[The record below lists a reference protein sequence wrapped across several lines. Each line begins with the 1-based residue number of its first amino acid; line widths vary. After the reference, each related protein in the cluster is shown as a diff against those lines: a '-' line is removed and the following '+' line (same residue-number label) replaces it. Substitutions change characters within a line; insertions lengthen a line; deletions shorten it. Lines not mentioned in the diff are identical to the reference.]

1 MMNFSFKKFL
11 PKIMDDTLWGELIE
25 VWQSIY
31 QDIKDDVVFKI
42 FNQYDLD
49 NVREQDL
56 IDLSKMFGWN
66 LLYLTGYTSTFEF
79 LKKEVELIIPRLVT
93 KSTPFSFI
101 LTGVPFNLI
110 SNGYSVIYNEDE
122 EIYIGDETLTGTS
135 IVGTVNLD
143 REDQGFIYER
153 SIIGLDRGLTLDAT
167 PTLKSDAMY
176 KVSVDPPPYLSQTT
190 LDAVEF
196 PKLDGSLLLYSLTR
210 NFIFSYTHKF
220 IENSNEFMSINTQR
234 VLMNDIDQI
243 KKVTNR
249 CYYEP
254 YLHINLNGDK
264 TQTDKIWTDY
274 QGNHLYTQ
282 KSILI
287 NGNLS
292 QLKTIRLGNSKHNI
306 IDTSITDVNNFIY
319 EWDFNLTNI
328 IIQEPNHYIFRFN
341 MNEMQKLS
349 PFTEICIINES
360 DEIVMY
366 SEFPKVQW
374 HPNMYCNLKFELRI
388 I

>member
-1 MMNFSFKKFL
+1 MNFSFKKFL
-11 PKIMDDTLWGELIE
+11 PKIMNDTLWGELIE

-49 NVREQDL
+49 NIGEQDL
-56 IDLSKMFGWN
+56 IDLSKMFGWD

-122 EIYIGDETLTGTS
+122 KIYIGDETLTGTS

-153 SIIGLDRGLTLDAT
+153 SITGLDRGLTLDAT
-167 PTLKSDAMY
+167 PTLKSDEMY

-254 YLHINLNGDK
+254 YLHINLKSDK
-264 TQTDKIWTDY
+264 TQTDKVWTDY
-274 QGNHLYTQ
+274 QGNTLYTQ

-287 NGNLS
+287 TDNLS
-292 QLKTIRLGNSKHNI
+292 QLRTIRFGNSKHNT
-306 IDTSITDVNNFIY
+306 IDTSITDVDNFIY
-319 EWDFNLTNI
+319 EWNFDLTNI

-349 PFTEICIINES
+349 PFTEICILNES
-360 DEIVMY
+360 DEIIMY

-374 HPNMYCNLKFELRI
+374 HPNMYCNLKFELKI

>member
-1 MMNFSFKKFL
+1 MNFSFKKFL
-11 PKIMDDTLWGELIE
+11 PKIMEDSLWGELIE

-49 NVREQDL
+49 NVGEQDL
-56 IDLSKMFGWN
+56 IDLSKMFGWS

-79 LKKEVELIIPRLVT
+79 LRKEVELIIPRLVT
-93 KSTPFSFI
+93 KTTPFSFI

-110 SNGYSVIYNEDE
+110 ANGYSVIYDEDE
-122 EIYIGDETLTGTS
+122 EIYIGVETLTGTS

-153 SIIGLDRGLTLDAT
+153 SITGLDRGLTLDAT
-167 PTLKSDAMY
+167 PTLKSDEMY

-220 IENSNEFMSINTQR
+220 VENANEFMSINTQR

-254 YLHINLNGDK
+254 YLHINLKSDK
-264 TQTDKIWTDY
+264 TQTDKVWTDY
-274 QGNHLYTQ
+274 QGNTLYTQ

-287 NGNLS
+287 TDNLS
-292 QLKTIRLGNSKHNI
+292 QLKTIRFGNSKHNT
-306 IDTSITDVNNFIY
+306 IDTSITDVDNFIY
-319 EWDFNLTNI
+319 EWNFDITNI
-328 IIQEPNHYIFRFN
+328 ILQDIDHYIFRLN
-341 MNEMQKLS
+341 MYERQKLE
-349 PFTEICIINES
+349 PFTEICILNES

-374 HPNMYCNLKFELRI
+374 HPNMYCNLKFELKI

>member
-11 PKIMDDTLWGELIE
+11 PKIMNDTLWGELIE

-49 NVREQDL
+49 NIGEQDL
-56 IDLSKMFGWN
+56 IDLSKMFGWD

-122 EIYIGDETLTGTS
+122 KIYIGDETLTGTS

-153 SIIGLDRGLTLDAT
+153 SITGLDRGLTLDAT
-167 PTLKSDAMY
+167 PTLKSDEMY

-254 YLHINLNGDK
+254 YLHINLKSDK
-264 TQTDKIWTDY
+264 TQTDKVWTDY
-274 QGNHLYTQ
+274 QGNTLYTQ

-287 NGNLS
+287 TDNLS
-292 QLKTIRLGNSKHNI
+292 QLRTIRFGNSKHNT
-306 IDTSITDVNNFIY
+306 IDTSITDVDNFIY
-319 EWDFNLTNI
+319 EWNFDLTNI

-349 PFTEICIINES
+349 PFTEICILNES
-360 DEIVMY
+360 DEIIMY

-374 HPNMYCNLKFELRI
+374 HPNMYCNLKFELKI

>member
-1 MMNFSFKKFL
+1 MNFSFKKFL
-11 PKIMDDTLWGELIE
+11 PKIMNDTLWGELIE

-49 NVREQDL
+49 NIGEQDL
-56 IDLSKMFGWN
+56 IDLSKMFGWD

-122 EIYIGDETLTGTS
+122 KIYIGDETLTGTS

-153 SIIGLDRGLTLDAT
+153 SITGLDRGLTLDAT
-167 PTLKSDAMY
+167 PTLKSDKMY

-220 IENSNEFMSINTQR
+220 IENSNEFMSINT
-234 VLMNDIDQI
+234 
-243 KKVTNR
+243 
-249 CYYEP
+249 
-254 YLHINLNGDK
+254 H
-264 TQTDKIWTDY
+264 
-274 QGNHLYTQ
+274 
-282 KSILI
+282 
-287 NGNLS
+287 
-292 QLKTIRLGNSKHNI
+292 
-306 IDTSITDVNNFIY
+306 
-319 EWDFNLTNI
+319 
-328 IIQEPNHYIFRFN
+328 
-341 MNEMQKLS
+341 
-349 PFTEICIINES
+349 
-360 DEIVMY
+360 
-366 SEFPKVQW
+366 
-374 HPNMYCNLKFELRI
+374 
-388 I
+388 